1 MRCLVRAA
9 PGKARCRFHGGLSTG
24 PRTEAG
30 RARIADAQRR
40 RGRAYREKLQAILD
54 QAVCR
59 QSPSRIGSSSPRAR
73 ENFSAISSSLRT
85 SGTGT
90 SRASPGRHGTGRRC
104 GRFRLKAA
112 SRRCTRPARLPSS
125 EGKKNPIA
133 AAALVQRPRRRRSSS
148 SRHRRHSE
156 AEARNAWPH
165 RTGGRGDDGH
175 NSEKSVGS
183 GEAERPEKVLPDW
196 IRARQPCTGRK
207 SPRSR
212 SPKAACFLA
221 IVRHPKEVMR
231 ANLAAGSTRPIL
243 DGGCHPI

>member
-1 MRCLVRAA
+1 MRCLVRAERERRVAGSTWIVDWPDNRGWSRPDCRPTA
-9 PGKARCRFHGGLSTG
+9 PATACL
-24 PRTEAG
+24 PRE
-30 RARIADAQRR
+30 
-40 RGRAYREKLQAILD
+40 LQAILD
-54 QAVCR
+54 QGVCR
-59 QSPSRIGSSSPRAR
+59 ESPSRIGSSSPRAR

-231 ANLAAGSTRPIL
+231 ANLAAGSTRPIR
-243 DGGCHPI
+243 DRGCHPI